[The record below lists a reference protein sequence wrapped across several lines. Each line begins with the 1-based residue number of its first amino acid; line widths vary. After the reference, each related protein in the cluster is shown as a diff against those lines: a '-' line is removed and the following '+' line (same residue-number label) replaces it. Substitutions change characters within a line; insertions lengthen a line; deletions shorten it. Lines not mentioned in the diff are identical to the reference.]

1 MMRMKE
7 IIERL
12 MGNTHLTVTENHRV
26 LVMRYG
32 SFVDILSAGRH
43 AVKWRETLFTWYEL
57 ADGRF
62 VSEHEKAL
70 YRSNPALA
78 NAHLTQVSATDTEV
92 VVVSREGRVA
102 HVVMPGTRAVL
113 WTDAGPWA
121 LDRID
126 ISGDLAM
133 KRTLAM
139 RLMQAGKTLALT
151 AFKVDTGTLGL
162 LSVDGAFDRTL
173 DAGSHWF
180 WKVGRVVTLKLVDM
194 RHCTHEVTG
203 QEILARDRV
212 TVRVNLS
219 AQYRVT
225 DAVLATTK
233 TPDFVEALHRSLQ
246 LAFRKSLGSKTLD
259 ELLGDKA
266 AVNIEAAA
274 EVRTQMADL
283 GLEVGEIALK
293 DVILPG
299 EMRDIMNTV
308 VAAQKEA
315 EANVIRRREETNA
328 TRSLLNT
335 AKVMSENPVMLR
347 LKELE
352 ALEVVAGKVDKLTVH
367 NGTQGLMTDL
377 VKLTD

>member
-1 MMRMKE
+1 MQMKE
-7 IIERL
+7 LFERL
-12 MGNTHLTVTENHRV
+12 MGKTHLTVTENHRV
-26 LVMRYG
+26 LVTRDG
-32 SFVDILSAGRH
+32 IFTDILTAGRH
-43 AVKWRETLFTWYEL
+43 AVKRRGTLFNWFDL

-62 VSEHEKAL
+62 VSEHEKPLFRA
-70 YRSNPALA
+70 NPALA
-78 NAHLTQVSATDTEV
+78 SAHLTEVTATDTEL
-92 VVVSREGRVA
+92 VVVSRNGQVT
-102 HVVMPGTRAVL
+102 HVVMPSTRLVL
-113 WTDAGPWA
+113 WTDAGPWVT
-121 LDRID
+121 DRID
-126 ISGDLAM
+126 VSGDLAVN
-133 KRTLAM
+133 RTLAM

-151 AFKVDTGTLGL
+151 AFKVDTGMVGL
-162 LSVDGAFDRTL
+162 LFVDGAFDRTL

-180 WKVGRVVTLKLVDM
+180 WKAGRVTTMKTVDM
-194 RHCTHEVTG
+194 RQRTHEVTG
-203 QEILARDRV
+203 QEILTRDRV

-219 AQYRVT
+219 AEFRVT
-225 DAVLATTK
+225 DAVLATTA
-233 TPDFVEALHRSLQ
+233 TNDFVETLHRSLQ
-246 LAFRKSLGSKTLD
+246 LAFRKSLGTKTLD

-266 AVNIEAAA
+266 AISAEAAA
-274 EVRTQMADL
+274 AVRTEMIKL
-283 GLEVGEIALK
+283 GVEVGDIALK

-299 EMRDIMNTV
+299 EMRDILNTV

-335 AKVMSENPVMLR
+335 AKVMAENPVMLR